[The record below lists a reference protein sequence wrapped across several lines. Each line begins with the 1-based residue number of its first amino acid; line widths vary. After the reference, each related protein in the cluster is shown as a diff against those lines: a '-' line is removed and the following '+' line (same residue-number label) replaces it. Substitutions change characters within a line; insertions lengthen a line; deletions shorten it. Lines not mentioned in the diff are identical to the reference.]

1 MKIDR
6 KLRHRIQY
14 PFKRVQVL
22 HKWREPAHAS
32 VLSFC
37 LLPHIGGDVGVVAS
51 TFGMKPGYRQEQAK
65 NNQILRILYRNTTDS
80 LSVSPKKN
88 ELPTK
93 NPYILLIF
101 AHI

>member
-1 MKIDR
+1 MICTFSCFIIIEAMKIDR

-22 HKWREPAHAS
+22 HKWREPAQAS

-51 TFGMKPGYRQEQAK
+51 TFGMKPGYRLEHVK
-65 NNQILRILYRNTTDS
+65 NNLPLRVLHC
-80 LSVSPKKN
+80 K
-88 ELPTK
+88 
-93 NPYILLIF
+93 
-101 AHI
+101 